1 MLKKSLYKL
10 FTIVL
15 GILII
20 VAISSC
26 GGTRNDEPLV
36 GDQAFPGDSGATTV
50 SDFGNDSSTEEAE
63 VLRLLGISKDESQ
76 TTETTTTEPTA
87 EKVEDLQGEVG
98 EKDVQIAN
106 LQAQLQEREN
116 RIQNLQRMKEERAA
130 QAGTSSVS
138 APVMA
143 APNTFKGQYE
153 QALAMYNN
161 RNYQQALS
169 LFNQLLDKNVQ
180 NSLVD
185 NCQYWKGECQYGM
198 RDYNQAALEFQ
209 KVFVYDDSNKLDDA
223 QLKLGLCYKMLG
235 DVERARVEFNKVI
248 NNYPDSEYV
257 SRAQTYLSEL

>member
-1 MLKKSLYKL
+1 MSKKSLYKL

-15 GILII
+15 GLLII

-36 GDQAFPGDSGATTV
+36 DDQAFPGDPGVTTV

-76 TTETTTTEPTA
+76 VAETTTEPNE
-87 EKVEDLQGEVG
+87 EKVEDLQDKVG
-98 EKDVQIAN
+98 EKDVAIAN

-130 QAGTSSVS
+130 QAGMSSVS
-138 APVMA
+138 SPV

-169 LFNQLLDKNVQ
+169 KFDQLLEKNVE

-185 NCQYWKGECQYGM
+185 NCQYWKGECYYGM

-235 DVERARVEFNKVI
+235 DIERARTEFNKVV
-248 NNYPDSEYV
+248 NNYPDSEYI